1 MAPVRVATYTSAA
14 IPPSCIAFSF
24 LHVQK
29 KKCKEFNRNFFVC
42 RCVSVFTMA
51 NEHTYTP
58 TVKLYVVWL
67 VIGQRLCVV
76 YMCVGF
82 LDLSPASCFNVQLS
96 GRERGCERTTLVR
109 SYSAQWGG
117 I

>member
-1 MAPVRVATYTSAA
+1 MSVCVGIYYGERAYLHTHSETICGMA
-14 IPPSCIAFSF
+14 
-24 LHVQK
+24 
-29 KKCKEFNRNFFVC
+29 
-42 RCVSVFTMA
+42 
-51 NEHTYTP
+51 
-58 TVKLYVVWL
+58 WL